1 MRRQAH
7 LHKYTTADSEDF
19 KSKHHRSA
27 KDLAEIDDNEEFFE
41 NQKGYMGLSKK
52 LEEKRKMQVGTR
64 HFNKSFY
71 SKLSSKIADKPLTF
85 FKFGLR

>member
-1 MRRQAH
+1 
-7 LHKYTTADSEDF
+7 
-19 KSKHHRSA
+19 
-27 KDLAEIDDNEEFFE
+27 
-41 NQKGYMGLSKK
+41 MGLSKK

-85 FKFGLR
+85 YKFGLRQEEKKTCGAVFKQLFKVTTKIDLD